1 MAECR
6 TQNAVCRAVH
16 AHQAEDVVHQQLQHI
31 ALHLVAQTHRQHRHH
46 HLLRPQRHNG
56 PHLLQNGS
64 AHGRSRHHAAQH
76 LRPRHFTDVLHA
88 AQPFH
93 HSFIVQDHALGCLFL
108 REGKGTLQ
116 HIHKGSFIFFVV
128 ICGAFAEHQSRRDHR
143 IHIFLC
149 GQLVEPQRHAAHPA
163 LDDAQIIQL
172 VLVRRGGQK
181 AVVSVAVVAPLFRH
195 HAGHDVAAGNDVE
208 DIAYIPIRF
217 QSAVC
222 SVVVVVVRLQI
233 RAVRCRQCRRCGKG
247 VNKGIF
253 LRDLRQLLPD
263 ARRRQVCHSRAA
275 AVAAQPELDG
285 AQRSRCSL
293 GFFQVVLQILKKMLC
308 CCHKAIVPAAFA
320 HMQVAGPLGT
330 IADTAQHG
338 CNNGGALAILY
349 QCFLRKSTA
358 RGIHRGVQAALVA
371 RIDRIGKAKLLV
383 GIRNAV
389 LTARFTLHP
398 VKRIAL
404 VGVAACRHKAQ
415 RCQCQLVAVLQRR
428 VLKKGI
434 CIIKIVGEICFAVVA
449 AEGKGV
455 VILRH
460 RTAHHSLCG
469 LRHQSLCRRVR
480 GQHACHGSCCRLA
493 KGTSFYGLH
502 LSAPIKASA

>member
-1 MAECR
+1 
-6 TQNAVCRAVH
+6 
-16 AHQAEDVVHQQLQHI
+16 
-31 ALHLVAQTHRQHRHH
+31 
-46 HLLRPQRHNG
+46 
-56 PHLLQNGS
+56 
-64 AHGRSRHHAAQH
+64 
-76 LRPRHFTDVLHA
+76 
-88 AQPFH
+88 
-93 HSFIVQDHALGCLFL
+93 
-108 REGKGTLQ
+108 
-116 HIHKGSFIFFVV
+116 
-128 ICGAFAEHQSRRDHR
+128 
-143 IHIFLC
+143 
-149 GQLVEPQRHAAHPA
+149 
-163 LDDAQIIQL
+163 
-172 VLVRRGGQK
+172 
-181 AVVSVAVVAPLFRH
+181 
-195 HAGHDVAAGNDVE
+195 
-208 DIAYIPIRF
+208 
-217 QSAVC
+217 
-222 SVVVVVVRLQI
+222 
-233 RAVRCRQCRRCGKG
+233 
-247 VNKGIF
+247 
-253 LRDLRQLLPD
+253 
-263 ARRRQVCHSRAA
+263 
-275 AVAAQPELDG
+275 
-285 AQRSRCSL
+285 
-293 GFFQVVLQILKKMLC
+293 MLC

-449 AEGKGV
+449 AESKGV

-460 RTAHHSLCG
+460 RAAHHSLCG
-469 LRHQSLCRRVR
+469 LRQQSLCRRVR
-480 GQHACHGSCCRLA
+480 GQHACHDSCCRLA

>member
-1 MAECR
+1 M
-6 TQNAVCRAVH
+6 V
-16 AHQAEDVVHQQLQHI
+16 
-31 ALHLVAQTHRQHRHH
+31 
-46 HLLRPQRHNG
+46 P
-56 PHLLQNGS
+56 
-64 AHGRSRHHAAQH
+64 
-76 LRPRHFTDVLHA
+76 
-88 AQPFH
+88 
-93 HSFIVQDHALGCLFL
+93 
-108 REGKGTLQ
+108 
-116 HIHKGSFIFFVV
+116 
-128 ICGAFAEHQSRRDHR
+128 
-143 IHIFLC
+143 
-149 GQLVEPQRHAAHPA
+149 
-163 LDDAQIIQL
+163 
-172 VLVRRGGQK
+172 
-181 AVVSVAVVAPLFRH
+181 SVP
-195 HAGHDVAAGNDVE
+195 
-208 DIAYIPIRF
+208 
-217 QSAVC
+217 
-222 SVVVVVVRLQI
+222 
-233 RAVRCRQCRRCGKG
+233 
-247 VNKGIF
+247 
-253 LRDLRQLLPD
+253 
-263 ARRRQVCHSRAA
+263 AA
-275 AVAAQPELDG
+275 ASA
-285 AQRSRCSL
+285 
-293 GFFQVVLQILKKMLC
+293 FFQVVLQILKKMLC